1 MIHVVKLMSFIGE
14 WWHGRLEFLSNRV
27 LEILVG
33 LVLVYSGLVNIMMMI
48 NCLLLMIHHEVLV
61 LVLILVVVLVLVL
74 REYRGRKLEYL
85 GVNQW
90 MLLLM
95 TTISIHHE
103 S

>member
-1 MIHVVKLMSFIGE
+1 MIHVVKLTSFIGE

-33 LVLVYSGLVNIMMMI
+33 LVLVYSGLAI
-48 NCLLLMIHHEVLV
+48 NCLLLLSSRVMIHHKV
-61 LVLILVVVLVLVL
+61 LVLIL
-74 REYRGRKLEYL
+74 REERGSELEYL

-90 MLLLM
+90 MLLVM